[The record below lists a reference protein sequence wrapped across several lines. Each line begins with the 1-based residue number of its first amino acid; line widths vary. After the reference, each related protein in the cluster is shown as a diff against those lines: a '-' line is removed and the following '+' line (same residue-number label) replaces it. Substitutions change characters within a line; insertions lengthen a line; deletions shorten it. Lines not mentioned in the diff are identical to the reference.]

1 MDFVVAARRLVGEL
15 VKREEI
21 EVRRA
26 EIVGRDLAKW
36 IDDNGRVPTAAE
48 LEALLGDHPQVSELY
63 ASQVVL
69 DELIYRHL
77 APQEQA
83 PVVAAEDVHHPEL
96 EAELRA
102 DPDAVDRY
110 GVYADFLQQHA
121 DPLGELI
128 ALGIKAAS
136 GEVGRAA
143 CR

>member
-1 MDFVVAARRLVGEL
+1 HA
-15 VKREEI
+15 
-21 EVRRA
+21 
-26 EIVGRDLAKW
+26 
-36 IDDNGRVPTAAE
+36 
-48 LEALLGDHPQVSELY
+48 QVSELY

-136 GEVGRAA
+136 GSDDDITRFERYRKQHEARLLGGLAGQLTALSLDWRYGVVRTI
-143 CR
+143 